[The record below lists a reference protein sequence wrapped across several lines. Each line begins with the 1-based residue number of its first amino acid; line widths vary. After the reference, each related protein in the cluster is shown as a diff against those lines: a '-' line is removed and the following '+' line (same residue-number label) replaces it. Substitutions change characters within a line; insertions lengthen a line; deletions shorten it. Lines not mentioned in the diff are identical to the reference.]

1 MTRGYVEREE
11 LGENVFLLREAVE
24 DYLGVNL
31 SEISYV
37 VATLQ

>member
-1 MTRGYVEREE
+1 MTRSYVEREE
-11 LGENVFLLREAVE
+11 LGEYVVLLREAVE

-31 SEISYV
+31 SDISYV